1 MFRTFPNWTIRA
13 RVALAILGL
22 SVGTLVLMSI
32 AVYAAFE
39 RELRENLDDTVRL
52 RAASNLQLIDSTQ
65 SPPVLAAGPDPG
77 RERSEGEAVLRLFD
91 SGGNVLNDASPAA
104 ETSPEERALVL
115 RALATGEDVYGTVD
129 LGGGEDYRAVASPV
143 RARGAITGVL
153 VTGIERSQV
162 NEPLSVLR
170 LILAFAVPTTSIVLA
185 LGSFWIAR
193 LALKPVARITATA
206 KQITQ
211 GDLRRRIEGV
221 QTKDEVGELAGTLN
235 AMIGRLAET
244 VERERRFTADA
255 SHELRTPLAAIE
267 TSIDVTLSHD
277 RPSTDYRHTLEAVR
291 GQAHRLARLTR
302 QLLLL
307 SRLDSDQARR
317 EFEKLDLNG
326 LVEAVAATFA
336 DANPEARVSVEGMSE
351 TVEVRGD
358 VELLA
363 RAIMNILENA
373 VTHVGPSAAVGVR
386 VSTVPAARRAV
397 VTIVDDG
404 PGIPPELAPAVF
416 QRFRR
421 GDASRSTGGTG
432 LGLAIVQ
439 GIMTLHGGSVRL
451 APSGAGAGARFEL
464 VLPLAS

>member
-1 MFRTFPNWTIRA
+1 MLPTIPSLTIRA
-13 RVALAILGL
+13 RVGLAILGL
-22 SVGTLVLMSI
+22 SVGTLVVMAI
-32 AVYAAFE
+32 AVYLAFE

-52 RAASNLQLIDSTQ
+52 RAASNVQLVDSTQ
-65 SPPVLAAGPDPG
+65 SPPVLLSGPDPG
-77 RERSEGEAVLRLFD
+77 KERSEGEAVLRLFD
-91 SGGNVLNDASPAA
+91 SAGNVLDDASPAA
-104 ETSPEERALVL
+104 ETSPEEKALVL
-115 RALATGEDVYGTVD
+115 RAIATGNDEYGSID

-143 RARGAITGVL
+143 LVRGAITGVL
-153 VTGIERSQV
+153 VTGIERSQI

-170 LILAFAVPTTSIVLA
+170 LILAFAVPATSIVLA
-185 LGSFWIAR
+185 FGSFWIAR
-193 LALKPVARITATA
+193 LALRPVSRITATA

-211 GDLRRRIEGV
+211 GDLERRIEGV
-221 QTKDEVGELAGTLN
+221 KTKDEVGELAGTLN

-267 TSIDVTLSHD
+267 TSIDVTLSQE
-277 RPSTDYRHTLEAVR
+277 RPSTDYRHTLESVR
-291 GQAHRLARLTR
+291 GQAHRLSRLTR

-307 SRLDSDQARR
+307 SRLDSAQVQR
-317 EFEKLDLNG
+317 EFEKLDLTG

-336 DANPEARVSVEGMSE
+336 DANPEARVFVEGSSE
-351 TVEVRGD
+351 AVEVRGD

-373 VTHVGPSAAVGVR
+373 ITHVGPGAAVDIR
-386 VSTVPAARRAV
+386 VSRVPGARRAM

-404 PGIPPELAPAVF
+404 PGIPAALASVIF

-421 GDASRSTGGTG
+421 GDASRSTNKTG

-439 GIMTLHGGSVRL
+439 GIMTLHGGSARL
-451 APSGAGAGARFEL
+451 ASSEAGAGARFEL
-464 VLPLAS
+464 TLPLAA